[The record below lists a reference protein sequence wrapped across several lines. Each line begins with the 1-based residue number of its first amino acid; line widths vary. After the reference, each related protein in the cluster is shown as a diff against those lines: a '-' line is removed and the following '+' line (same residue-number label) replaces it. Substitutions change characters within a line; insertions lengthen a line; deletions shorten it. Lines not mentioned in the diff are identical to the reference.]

1 MTEEFY
7 FGRLESISWIGFHA
21 VDYLIPDANL
31 ITLRFLRWAT
41 HPTEA
46 YRITTPYFLVSLNL
60 LNIYANCIDF
70 VITWAN

>member
-1 MTEEFY
+1 MEEFY
-7 FGRLESISWIGFHA
+7 FVL
-21 VDYLIPDANL
+21 
-31 ITLRFLRWAT
+31 WAT

-70 VITWAN
+70 FITWIN